1 MTDETD
7 VYLGRCLKNWAE
19 REKSHAR
26 SKESLLRLAAAQAR
40 THDSEMVFPLGSFE
54 EYRNYRQSLFFTRM
68 YLRGSFPMP
77 HGWTVDLTTML
88 RLAQ

>member
-26 SKESLLRLAAAQAR
+26 SKDSLLRLAAAQSKIDNTPA
-40 THDSEMVFPLGSFE
+40 SFPQDQFE
-54 EYRNYRQSLFFTRM
+54 EFRNYRQSVMYTGM
-68 YLRGSFPMP
+68 YLRGSFTLSL
-77 HGWTVDLTTML
+77 GWTVDLSTLL
-88 RLAQ
+88 RVAQ